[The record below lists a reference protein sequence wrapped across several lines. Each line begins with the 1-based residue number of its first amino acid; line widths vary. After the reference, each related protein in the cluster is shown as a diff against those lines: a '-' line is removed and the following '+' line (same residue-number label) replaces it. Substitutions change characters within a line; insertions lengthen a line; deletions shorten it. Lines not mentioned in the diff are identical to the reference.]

1 MRRGEIYR
9 VEKPASPDPKK
20 FRYFV
25 VVSRQALIETDYS
38 TVICAPIY
46 SAYHGL
52 HSQVLVG
59 PDENLPHASSIHCDG
74 LVSLPKTMLTHLVGV
89 LSQPKLNELNQALKV
104 ALAIIDSS

>member
-9 VEKPASPDPKK
+9 VAKPSSLDPKK
-20 FRYFV
+20 YRYFV
-25 VVSRQALIETDYS
+25 VVSRQAMIETNYS

-52 HSQVLVG
+52 HSQVPVG
-59 PDENLPHASSIHCDG
+59 IEENLPHASSIHCDG
-74 LVSLPKTMLTHLVGV
+74 LVSLPKSMLTHFVGV

-104 ALAIIDSS
+104 ALSIID

>member
-9 VEKPASPDPKK
+9 VTKPSSLDPKK
-20 FRYFV
+20 HRYFV

-52 HSQVLVG
+52 HSQVMVG
-59 PDENLPHASSIHCDG
+59 PDENLPHVSSIHCDG
-74 LVSLPKTMLTHLVGV
+74 LVSLPKSMLTHFVGV

-104 ALAIIDSS
+104 ALAIID

>member
-9 VEKPASPDPKK
+9 VAKPSSLDPKK
-20 FRYFV
+20 YRYFV

-38 TVICAPIY
+38 TLICAPIY

-52 HSQVLVG
+52 HSQVMVG
-59 PDENLPHASSIHCDG
+59 SDENLPHTSCIHCDG
-74 LVSLPKTMLTHLVGV
+74 LVSLPKSMLTNFIGV

-104 ALAIIDSS
+104 ALAIID